1 MVRIPLIVF
10 AALVAIACNP
20 ENRQNINAPDATAA
34 AVTAVVTV
42 RSLSITGAPP
52 VSGGT
57 SQLTATASFSDGSS
71 RNVTNQAKWE
81 TSDET
86 ILMVSSTGIATGV
99 KGGQA
104 IARASYEG
112 ANAVLDLNIVIA
124 LPPPINPAEIFNCE
138 KQGDD
143 ASDLKRTLYIASYP
157 RATVSQVDLGFTAR
171 KSSGLYS
178 VKLTVLANKAQV
190 GEKTLNISV
199 FPRPARASASF
210 VFTPALNIPPG
221 ASVRFVAAMA
231 AGPIDGELSWEGTTD
246 SKCPVIVT
254 PDETATDPAALA
266 PKIPVRVLGF

>member
-1 MVRIPLIVF
+1 
-10 AALVAIACNP
+10 
-20 ENRQNINAPDATAA
+20 
-34 AVTAVVTV
+34 VTV

-71 RNVTNQAKWE
+71 RNVTNLAKWE

-86 ILMVSSTGIATGV
+86 ILMVSSTGMATGV

-112 ANAVLDLNIVIA
+112 ANAVLDLNIVMA

-171 KSSGLYS
+171 
-178 VKLTVLANKAQV
+178 
-190 GEKTLNISV
+190 KTLNISV

>member
-1 MVRIPLIVF
+1 MVRIALIVF
-10 AALVAIACNP
+10 VALVAIACNP
-20 ENRQNINAPDATAA
+20 ENRQNINAPDAAAA

-71 RNVTNQAKWE
+71 RDVTSLAMWD
-81 TSDET
+81 TSDHAVAT
-86 ILMVSSTGIATGV
+86 ISSTGMATGL
-99 KGGQA
+99 KGGHT
-104 IARASYEG
+104 IAQASYGG
-112 ANAVLDLNIVIA
+112 ANAVLDLNVVIA
-124 LPPPINPAEIFNCE
+124 LPPPANPSEIFNCE
-138 KQGDD
+138 KQSDD

-157 RATVSQVDLGFTAR
+157 RATVSQVDVGFTA
-171 KSSGLYS
+171 KKTSGQYS
-178 VKLTVLANKAQV
+178 VKLAVLANKAQV

-210 VFTPALNIPPG
+210 VFTPALNIPPN
-221 ASVRFVAAMA
+221 AAVRFIASME
-231 AGPIDGELSWEGTTD
+231 AGPVGGELSWEGTAD

-266 PKIPVRVLGF
+266 PKIPVRVLGS